1 MFLLLRRYLPTL
13 VVISFTTACLWTALI
28 IYTDGLWPV
37 LGGALW
43 LLSTLL
49 TVPIMV
55 WLDFHEMRTQMKEIR
70 AALRSDGS
78 LASTKAVENLLG
90 LVGNKVG
97 VPDGLLGG
105 ALKLA
110 EEKVRARQTAPCD

>member
-49 TVPIMV
+49 TVPVMA
-55 WLDFHEMRTQMKEIR
+55 WLDFRDMRAQVKEIK
-70 AALRSDGS
+70 AALGSDGA

-90 LVGNKVG
+90 LVGNKMG
-97 VPDGLLGG
+97 VPD

-110 EEKVRARQTAPCD
+110 EEKVRSRQTAP